1 MSTQAD
7 QAGFQQARF
16 TGRTVIVTGAGSGIG
31 RATALR
37 LLSEGARVIAAD
49 ISAER
54 LAALE
59 QSSGSGE
66 LVGVAGD
73 VSLQA
78 DVDALVLAAGP
89 TVDGLVNNAGIMDS
103 FLPTAEITDEVWER
117 VFRVNVTSQMRLMRA
132 VLPGMV
138 SAGFGRIVNIASEAG
153 IRAGASGTTY
163 SASKHAVIGLTKST
177 ALFYG
182 PKGVRCNAVAPG
194 AVKTNIEAPF
204 LSAWAAE
211 RLGPI
216 MQTTIPAPAEPEELA
231 ASICWLLSEDSPNV
245 NGAVL
250 MSDGGWSTI

>member
-1 MSTQAD
+1 MSTEAEQAP
-7 QAGFQQARF
+7 FRQARF
-16 TGRTVIVTGAGSGIG
+16 TGRTIIVTGAGSGIG
-31 RATALR
+31 KATALR
-37 LLSEGARVIAAD
+37 LLGEGARVIAAD

-54 LAALE
+54 LAALQLE
-59 QSSGSGE
+59 SGGDR

-78 DVDALVLAAGP
+78 DVDALVLAAGS
-89 TVDGLVNNAGIMDS
+89 TVDGLVNNAGIMDA

-216 MQTTIPAPAEPEELA
+216 MQTTIPAPAEPEDLA

>member
-1 MSTQAD
+1 MNTQAD
-7 QAGFQQARF
+7 QAPFQPARF
-16 TGRTVIVTGAGSGIG
+16 TGRTIIVTGAGSGIG

-37 LLSEGARVIAAD
+37 LLSEGARVIGAD

-54 LAALE
+54 LAVLQE
-59 QSSGSGE
+59 DGGSDR
-66 LVGVAGD
+66 LVGVTGD

-103 FLPTAEITDEVWER
+103 FLPTAEITDEVWDR

-182 PKGVRCNAVAPG
+182 PKGVGCNAVAPG

-216 MQTTIPAPAEPEELA
+216 MQTTIPAPAEPEDLA